1 MDHSIGSIWYYLS
14 RVTQLVIT
22 ILSQSWM
29 WLLLASLALITT
41 WLVHNLEK
49 DLSTSFTMS
58 DHIPDYILYHFQSVQ
73 LNEQGYLKSRL
84 MAEKMVHYLQAKTEL
99 TTPSMVFYQHQ
110 QPVWKIQAERG
121 EISSDDNEIW
131 LLGQT
136 HWQRYTTNKIKD
148 LEIIT
153 RNVRLQRDIQYAET
167 ALATQIISAYGN
179 THSVG
184 MRVFLPQEK
193 IELLSQVRGNY
204 VLP

>member
-1 MDHSIGSIWYYLS
+1 MDHSIGSIWYYQT
-14 RVTQLVIT
+14 RIIQTVIA

-29 WLLLASLALITT
+29 WLLLASFALVTT
-41 WLVHNLEK
+41 WLVRNLEK
-49 DLSTSFTMS
+49 DLSTSPQLS
-58 DHIPDYILYHFQSVQ
+58 DQIPDYILYHFQSVQ

-99 TTPSMVFYQHQ
+99 TTPTMTFYQHQ
-110 QPVWKIQAERG
+110 QPLWIIQAERG
-121 EISSDDNEIW
+121 EVSSDDNEIW

-136 HWQRYTTNKIKD
+136 HWQRYTANQIKE

-153 RNVRLQRDIQYAET
+153 RDVRLQRDTQYAET
-167 ALATQIISAYGN
+167 ALATQIVSAYGE

-184 MRVFLPQEK
+184 MRVFLPQEQ
-193 IELLSQVRGNY
+193 IELLSQVRGTY

>member
-1 MDHSIGSIWYYLS
+1 MEHSIGSIWYYQS
-14 RVTQLVIT
+14 RVTQAIIA

-29 WLLLASLALITT
+29 WLLLAGLALVTT
-41 WLVHNLEK
+41 WLVQNLDK
-49 DLSTSFTMS
+49 DLSTPHQMS
-58 DHIPDYILYHFQSVQ
+58 DHIPDYILYHFQSAQ

-99 TTPSMVFYQHQ
+99 TTPTMVFYEHQ

-121 EISSDDNEIW
+121 EISNDDNEIW
-131 LLGQT
+131 LLGQS
-136 HWQRYTTNKIKD
+136 HWQRYTPNKIKE

-153 RNVRLQRDIQYAET
+153 RDVRLQRDTQYAET
-167 ALATQIISAYGN
+167 ALATQIVSAYGD
-179 THSVG
+179 TYSVG
-184 MRVFLPQEK
+184 MRVFLPQEQ

>member
-1 MDHSIGSIWYYLS
+1 MDYSIGSIWYYSL
-14 RVTQLVIT
+14 RIIQAAIAVLFQN
-22 ILSQSWM
+22 WM
-29 WLLLASLALITT
+29 WLLLVSLTLVTT
-41 WLVHNLEK
+41 WLVRNFEK
-49 DLSTSFTMS
+49 DLSSSSQMS
-58 DHIPDYILYHFQSVQ
+58 DHIPDYVLYHFQSTQ

-84 MAEKMVHYLQAKTEL
+84 IAEKMVHYLQAKTEL
-99 TTPSMVFYQHQ
+99 TTPTMVFYQHQ

-136 HWQRYTTNKIKD
+136 HWQRYTSNKTKE

-153 RNVRLQRDIQYAET
+153 RDVRLQRDTQYAET
-167 ALATQIISAYGN
+167 ALATQIVSAYGD
-179 THSVG
+179 TYSVG

>member
-1 MDHSIGSIWYYLS
+1 MDYSIGSIWYYSL
-14 RVTQLVIT
+14 RVIQAVIAG
-22 ILSQSWM
+22 LSQNWM
-29 WLLLASLALITT
+29 WLLLISLALVTT
-41 WLVHNLEK
+41 WLVRNLEK
-49 DLSTSFTMS
+49 DLSSSPQMS
-58 DHIPDYILYHFQSVQ
+58 DHIPDYVLYDFQSIQ

-84 MAEKMVHYLQAKTEL
+84 IAEKMVHYLQAKTEL
-99 TTPSMVFYQHQ
+99 TTPTMVFYQRQ

-121 EISSDDNEIW
+121 EISNDDNEIW

-136 HWQRYTTNKIKD
+136 HWQRYTSNKTKE

-153 RNVRLQRDIQYAET
+153 RDVRLQRDTQYAET
-167 ALATQIISAYGN
+167 ALATQIISAYGD
-179 THSVG
+179 TYSVG

>member
-1 MDHSIGSIWYYLS
+1 MDYSIGSIWYYSL
-14 RVTQLVIT
+14 RVIQTVIAG
-22 ILSQSWM
+22 LSQNWM
-29 WLLLASLALITT
+29 WLLLISLALVTT
-41 WLVHNLEK
+41 WLVRNLEK
-49 DLSTSFTMS
+49 DLSSSPQIS
-58 DHIPDYILYHFQSVQ
+58 DHIPDYVLYDFQSIQ

-84 MAEKMVHYLQAKTEL
+84 IAEKMVHYLQAKTEL
-99 TTPSMVFYQHQ
+99 TTPTMVFYQRQ

-121 EISSDDNEIW
+121 EISNDDNEIW

-136 HWQRYTTNKIKD
+136 HWQRYTSNKTKE

-153 RNVRLQRDIQYAET
+153 RDVRLQRDTQYAET
-167 ALATQIISAYGN
+167 ALATQIISAYGD
-179 THSVG
+179 TYSVG